1 MRRKFITT
9 TVSLTA
15 AIVLTF
21 MSFNIGQTDS
31 QFNSNSNENSRIK
44 IVNSDKSQSSCPYLN
59 NNSCEYLQK
68 VRESKCP
75 AFKKGHAIKKAQ
87 PVKVIML

>member
-15 AIVLTF
+15 VIVLTL
-21 MSFNIGQTDS
+21 MNVNIGLTDS
-31 QFNSNSNENSRIK
+31 DFNSKSSENSRIK
-44 IVNSDKSQSSCPYLN
+44 IVNSDKSQISCPYLK

-68 VRESKCP
+68 AKQSKCP
-75 AFKKGHAIKKAQ
+75 AFKSKPALIKHN
-87 PVKVIML
+87 PNLITI

>member
-15 AIVLTF
+15 VIVLTL
-21 MSFNIGQTDS
+21 MNVNIGQTDS
-31 QFNSNSNENSRIK
+31 DFSSNSNEISRIK
-44 IVNSDKSQSSCPYLN
+44 ILNSGKSQSSCPYLN

-75 AFKKGHAIKKAQ
+75 AFKSKPALIKHN
-87 PVKVIML
+87 PNLITI